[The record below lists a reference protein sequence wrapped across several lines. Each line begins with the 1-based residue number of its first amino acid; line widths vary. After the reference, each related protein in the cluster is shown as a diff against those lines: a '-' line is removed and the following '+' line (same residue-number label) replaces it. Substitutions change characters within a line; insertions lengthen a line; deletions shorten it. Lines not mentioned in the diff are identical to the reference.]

1 MKIIKTRIKDL
12 MVIKQ
17 DSFNDKRG
25 FLRITHNEKILKKKS
40 LYLNIAQILKKM
52 LYEDFIFNINFYR
65 LNMSMLLRVKF

>member
-25 FLRITHNEKILKKKS
+25 FLRITHNEKILKKKKVR
-40 LYLNIAQILKKM
+40 I
-52 LYEDFIFNINFYR
+52 
-65 LNMSMLLRVKF
+65 